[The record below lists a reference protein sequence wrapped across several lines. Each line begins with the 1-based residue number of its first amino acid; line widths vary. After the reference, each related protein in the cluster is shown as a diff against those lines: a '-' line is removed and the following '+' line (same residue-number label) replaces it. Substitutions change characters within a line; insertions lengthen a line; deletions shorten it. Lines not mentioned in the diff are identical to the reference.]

1 MAPKRKATKADEQA
15 EDAGVDTV
23 DAPKKD
29 MSKVPGGKAGGA
41 ASGNCTR
48 YLAAALLSTNDCC
61 AVHHSIGWC

>member
-1 MAPKRKATKADEQA
+1 MAPKRKQASKADEQA

-41 ASGNCTR
+41 ASGQCTAPQNSR
-48 YLAAALLSTNDCC
+48 FSNTYLS
-61 AVHHSIGWC
+61 